1 MINYHNPVMLEEC
14 ISGLNINPSG
24 TYVDVTYGGG
34 GHSKAIL
41 DNLSEEGVLL
51 VFDQDEDALGNRVE
65 DPRLKFCEG
74 NFKYL
79 KHFCSYHGVDA
90 IDGLLADLG
99 VSSHHLDARERGF
112 SFRFGAS
119 DLDMRM
125 NPKAELTAAEILNTY
140 DQPNLAKLFRSYGDL
155 DKASPIANAIVDYR
169 SASPLKTTEDLE
181 EAVKKFLNEKTRN
194 KTLAKIFQAVRI
206 EVNEEL
212 GTLEDLLEQA
222 TELLADD
229 GRLVVMSYHSMEDR
243 VVKNLI
249 QTGNVQGDRKADVFG
264 RVPVVYKSLNKKP
277 ILATT
282 EEIAE
287 NSRARSAKL
296 RVARRVKS

>member
-1 MINYHNPVMLEEC
+1 MNNYHNPVMLEEC
-14 ISGLNINPSG
+14 IEGLKIVPSG

-41 DNLSEEGVLL
+41 SSLGDEGVLL
-51 VFDQDEDALGNRVE
+51 VFDQDKDALGNRVE
-65 DPRLKFCEG
+65 DSRLRFCEG

-79 KHFCSYHGVDA
+79 RHFCSYYGVTQ

-99 VSSHHLDARERGF
+99 VSSHHLDESERGF

-119 DLDMRM
+119 NLDMRM
-125 NPKAELTAAEILNTY
+125 NPKAELTAADILNTY
-140 DQPNLAKLFRSYGDL
+140 DQPKLAKLFRSYGDL
-155 DKASPIANAIVDYR
+155 DKASPLANSIVDFR
-169 SASPLKTTEDLE
+169 SASPLMTTADLE
-181 EAVKKFLNEKTRN
+181 EAVKKFLNKKTRS
-194 KTLAKIFQAVRI
+194 KTLAKIFQAIRI

-212 GTLEDLLEQA
+212 GTLEEMLEQA
-222 TELLADD
+222 TDLLSND

-249 QTGNVQGDRKADVFG
+249 QTGNVHGERNSDVFG
-264 RVPVVYKSLNKKP
+264 RVSLNYKAINKKP
-277 ILATT
+277 ILAST
-282 EEIAE
+282 EEVAK

-296 RVARRVKS
+296 RVAKRVRI

>member
-1 MINYHNPVMLEEC
+1 MINYHNPVMLKEC

-34 GHSKAIL
+34 GHSKVIL

-79 KHFCSYHGVDA
+79 KHFCSYYGVDA

-140 DQPNLAKLFRSYGDL
+140 DQPKLAKLFRSYGDL

-212 GTLEDLLEQA
+212 GTLEDMLEQA

-264 RVPVVYKSLNKKP
+264 RVPVVYKPINKKP
-277 ILATT
+277 ILATD